1 MQSTGL
7 VFKKEEMIIVSLK
20 QALGG
25 ITLTGYRILPFLDF
39 REEEKEGAILHNLE
53 RFFEMYKES
62 KDNFFIGLPRD
73 TALLRFLKL
82 PIAVE
87 ENLKA
92 TLGYEMDRHTPFSF
106 DDVYFDC
113 HVVKRSPESSLL
125 YVMLITIK
133 KDLIDYYLNLLKK
146 INLRPRGIELTT
158 TALCNVFQQANA
170 PSEKLFDIPWLKK
183 NTIFKERHLKLFLKA
198 SPKLSALLKEPEEK
212 QLPPAIEV
220 LVEYL
225 HNGCYELNVTSNCM
239 LYYSRIVQSQDKPLD
254 VHFHELYNNG
264 QNAIIHLPY
273 EKDKESTPHFVLSGK
288 EMEKEYLEYIPEE
301 ISSYFSVVRDFP
313 VRIDMN
319 SQKITP
325 PVLPLLSVPIGLA
338 LKGLKKAPLDIN
350 LIPSQ
355 FRLKKKRSKKKILAA
370 AVVVLFFF
378 IGGAYFISNIIKMN
392 TQLVILDE
400 QLSELK
406 LQVQTIEDLQK
417 ETDKIEQF
425 SGVIK
430 NIRKNDISKIDIL
443 EELTQIMPLDSW
455 LTDLTYTEEGRKV
468 KISGYAISAS
478 KLIPILEE
486 SKLFE
491 NVKFTSPIT
500 IDKKE
505 KKERFR
511 IEMIVSRGNSKA

>member
-20 QALGG
+20 EALGS
-25 ITLTGYRILPFLDF
+25 TYLMGYRILPFLDF
-39 REEEKEGAILHNLE
+39 KEEEKEGAILHNLE
-53 RFFEMYKES
+53 RFFRTYKES

-113 HVVKRSPESSLL
+113 HVVKRFPESSLL
-125 YVMLITIK
+125 YVMLITIQ
-133 KDLIDYYLNLLKK
+133 KDLLDYYLSLLRK

-158 TALCNVFQQANA
+158 TALCNVLQQAHA
-170 PSEKLFDIPWLKK
+170 PSDKLLDITWLKK
-183 NTIFKERHLKLFLKA
+183 NTVFKERYLKPFLKG
-198 SPKLSALLKEPEEK
+198 SPKLSAFLQEPEER
-212 QLPPAIEV
+212 QLPPSIEV

-225 HNGCYELNVTSNCM
+225 HNGCYELNVTSNYT
-239 LYYSRIVQSQDKPLD
+239 LYYSKVVQSQDKPLD
-254 VHFHELYNNG
+254 VHFHELFNNG

-273 EKDKESTPHFVLSGK
+273 EKDKESSLHFVLSGK

-301 ISSYFSVVRDFP
+301 ISSYFSVIRDFP
-313 VRIDMN
+313 IRIDMN

-338 LKGLKKAPLDIN
+338 LKGLKKAHLDIN

-355 FRLKKKRSKKKILAA
+355 FRLKKKRSKKKILAT
-370 AVVVLFFF
+370 AVVVLVFFL
-378 IGGAYFISNIIKMN
+378 GGAYLINNIIKMN
-392 TQLVILDE
+392 THLAILDE

-417 ETDKIEQF
+417 KADKIEQF

-430 NIRKNDISKIDIL
+430 NIRKNDISKINVL

-455 LTDLTYTEEGRKV
+455 LTNLTYTEEGRKV

-486 SKLFE
+486 SNLFE

-500 IDKKE
+500 TDKKE

-511 IEMIVSRGNSKA
+511 IEMIISIGNSKV